1 MPDDQS
7 PEDQRVAAVTEAF
20 AEVQEAFELLPDW
33 EERYRYVI
41 ELGRSLPAL
50 TAEERNK
57 ENKVDGCVS
66 QVWLVADLDQGASL
80 HFRADSDAH
89 IVRGLLAIL
98 LRLYDGRSPSEI
110 MAVDAR
116 GLLDGLDLEGHLSPS
131 RTNGLFAMV
140 QRIRSLAAAAG

>member
-1 MPDDQS
+1 MPDDHS
-7 PEDQRVAAVTEAF
+7 PVASSEDF

-41 ELGRSLPAL
+41 ELGRALPSL
-50 TAEERNK
+50 TAEDRCK

-66 QVWLVADLDQGASL
+66 QVWLVADRDAGQAL

-98 LRLYDGRSPSEI
+98 LRLYEGRSPEEI
-110 MAVDAR
+110 LAVDAR
-116 GLLDGLDLEGHLSPS
+116 GLLGGLDLEGHLSPS

>member
-7 PEDQRVAAVTEAF
+7 QRTTSEAF
-20 AEVQEAFELLPDW
+20 EEVKETFELLPDW

-41 ELGRSLPAL
+41 ELGRSLPEL
-50 TAEERNK
+50 KPEERSP
-57 ENKVDGCVS
+57 ENKVEGCVS
-66 QVWLVADLDQGASL
+66 QVWLVAEREQEPQPTL

-98 LRLYDGRSPSEI
+98 LRLYDGRSPEEI
-110 MAVDAR
+110 LAVDAR
-116 GLLDGLDLEGHLSPS
+116 TLLGGLDLEGHLSPS

-140 QRIRSLAAAAG
+140 QRIRGLAAEAA

>member
-7 PEDQRVAAVTEAF
+7 QTMAGTAF
-20 AEVQEAFELLPDW
+20 EEVRETFELLPDW

-41 ELGRSLPAL
+41 ELGRALPAL
-50 TAEERNK
+50 RPEERSPA
-57 ENKVDGCVS
+57 NKVEGCVS
-66 QVWLVADLDQGASL
+66 QVWLVAEGEGGEAL

-98 LRLYDGRSPSEI
+98 LKLYDGRTPEEI
-110 MAVDAR
+110 LAVDAR
-116 GLLDGLDLEGHLSPS
+116 GLLGGLDLEGHLSPS

-140 QRIRSLAAAAG
+140 QRIRALAAAASQG

>member
-7 PEDQRVAAVTEAF
+7 TATVPEAF

-41 ELGRSLPAL
+41 ELGRTLPAL
-50 TAEERNK
+50 SEQERNR

-66 QVWLVADLDQGASL
+66 QVWLVADRDQGSTL

-98 LRLYDGRSPSEI
+98 LRLYDGRSPNEI
-110 MAVDAR
+110 LAVDAR
-116 GLLDGLDLEGHLSPS
+116 SLLDGLDLEGHLSPS

-140 QRIRSLAAAAG
+140 QRIRSLAASAG

>member
-7 PEDQRVAAVTEAF
+7 PAQTNEAF
-20 AEVQEAFELLPDW
+20 AEVLEAFELLPDW

-41 ELGRSLPAL
+41 ELGRDLPDFRP
-50 TAEERNK
+50 EERTA

-66 QVWLVADLDQGASL
+66 QVWLVAAPAEGQTL

-98 LRLYDGRSPSEI
+98 LRLYDGRSAEEI
-110 MAVDAR
+110 LAVDAR
-116 GLLDGLDLEGHLSPS
+116 AQLGNLDLEGHLSPS

-140 QRIRSLAAAAG
+140 QRIRKLAAGA

>member
-1 MPDDQS
+1 M
-7 PEDQRVAAVTEAF
+7 PEDQSHALDNEAF

-41 ELGRSLPAL
+41 ELGRGLPAL
-50 TAEERNK
+50 KPDERAP

-66 QVWLVADLDQGASL
+66 QVWLVAQRDGGPPPVL

-98 LRLYDGRSPSEI
+98 LRLFDGRSPEEI
-110 MAVDAR
+110 LAVDAR
-116 GLLDGLDLEGHLSPS
+116 DLLGSLDLEGHLSPS

-140 QRIRSLAAAAG
+140 QRIRALAAEAA

>member
-7 PEDQRVAAVTEAF
+7 QTLDNEAF

-41 ELGRSLPAL
+41 ELGRSLPDL
-50 TAEERNK
+50 KPEERAPA
-57 ENKVDGCVS
+57 NKVDGCVS
-66 QVWLVADLDQGASL
+66 QVWLVAEREGGPSPAL

-98 LRLYDGRSPSEI
+98 LRLYDGRSPEQILS
-110 MAVDAR
+110 VDAR
-116 GLLDGLDLEGHLSPS
+116 GLLGGLDLEGHLSPS

-140 QRIRSLAAAAG
+140 QRIRALAAGAA

>member
-7 PEDQRVAAVTEAF
+7 TALVSEAF

-41 ELGRSLPAL
+41 ELARGLPSLSADERS
-50 TAEERNK
+50 K

-66 QVWLVADLDQGASL
+66 QVWLVAEQDEAGQL

-98 LRLYDGRSPSEI
+98 LRLYQGLSPEQI
-110 MAVDAR
+110 LAVDAR
-116 GLLDGLDLEGHLSPS
+116 GLLAGLDLEGHLSPS

>member
-1 MPDDQS
+1 MPDDQR
-7 PEDQRVAAVTEAF
+7 PAGVTEDF

-41 ELGRSLPAL
+41 ELGRSLPGL
-50 TAEERNK
+50 SPEEHSK

-66 QVWLVADLDQGASL
+66 QVWLVAERDGDQRL
-80 HFRADSDAH
+80 RFRADSDAH

-98 LRLYDGRSPSEI
+98 LRLYDGRKPEEI
-110 MAVDAR
+110 LAVDAR
-116 GLLDGLDLEGHLSPS
+116 GLLGGLDLEGHLSPS

-140 QRIRSLAAAAG
+140 QRIRALAAATG

>member
-1 MPDDQS
+1 MPEDQS
-7 PEDQRVAAVTEAF
+7 PAAVGEGF

-41 ELGRSLPAL
+41 ELGRGLPAL
-50 TAEERNK
+50 LPEERVA
-57 ENKVDGCVS
+57 ENKVEGCVS
-66 QVWLVADLDQGASL
+66 QVWLVAERGEGQPPLL

-98 LRLYDGRSPSEI
+98 LRLYDGRAPEEI
-110 MAVDAR
+110 LAIDAR
-116 GLLDGLDLEGHLSPS
+116 GLLNGLDLEGHLSPS

-140 QRIRSLAAAAG
+140 QRIRTLAAASG